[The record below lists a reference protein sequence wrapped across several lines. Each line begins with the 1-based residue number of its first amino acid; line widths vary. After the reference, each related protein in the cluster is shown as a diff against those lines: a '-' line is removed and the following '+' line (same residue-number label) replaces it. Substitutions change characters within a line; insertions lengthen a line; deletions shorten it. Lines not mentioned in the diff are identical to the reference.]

1 MEGFWF
7 VCHTSASSSCLH
19 ALVYVSCF
27 VYLLSLF
34 SGLFTYIPF
43 SEVGAVCLLLGYS
56 TIIPVGHFA
65 LDSILRRVV
74 PAVHFFHWSNVKHFK
89 HIILCSSVAPT
100 SKTKRNTTCKHA
112 HLRKGTK
119 SLEGRHSRYYRMD
132 GMVWIIS
139 H

>member
-1 MEGFWF
+1 M
-7 VCHTSASSSCLH
+7 VCLSHLCFIFLLACARL
-19 ALVYVSCF
+19 SCF

-34 SGLFTYIPF
+34 SVLFTYIPF